1 VAEQDPERRR
11 VGTVSSTYRVRAK
24 RWAHGWELHI
34 EGVGVTQSHTLRD
47 AERMVRDYIALDM
60 GTDPGSFDVEITPE
74 IGGEL
79 GEKTEA
85 ARRAVAEAEDA
96 RRAAAV
102 RSREAARELQG
113 AGLSGRDIAAVLQ
126 VSPQRVSQLLK
137 EARVGNSARGTV
149 HELLEGST
157 RAVKAK
163 PRAAA
168 AKDGGRSRRRS
179 EVG

>member
-1 VAEQDPERRR
+1 VR
-11 VGTVSSTYRVRAK
+11 GTVSNTYQVRAK

-47 AERMVRDYIALDM
+47 AERMARDYIALDT
-60 GTDPGSFDVEITPE
+60 GTDPRSIDVEITPE

-79 GEKTEA
+79 GEKTAA
-85 ARRAVAEAEDA
+85 ARRAVAEAEEA

-102 RSREAARELQG
+102 QSRDAARKLQG
-113 AGLSGRDIAAVLQ
+113 AGLSGRDIATVLQ

-137 EARVGNSARGTV
+137 DVGPSAPFTGSSAR
-149 HELLEGST
+149 
-157 RAVKAK
+157 KAK

-168 AKDGGRSRRRS
+168 KRSVQPRRRS
-179 EVG
+179 GVV

>member
-1 VAEQDPERRR
+1 VW
-11 VGTVSSTYRVRAK
+11 GTVSSVYHVRAK

-47 AERMVRDYIALDM
+47 AERMARDYIALDTGM
-60 GTDPGSFDVEITPE
+60 DPGSFDIKVTPE

-79 GEKTEA
+79 GEKTAA
-85 ARRAVAEAEDA
+85 ARRAVADADEA

-102 RSREAARELQG
+102 RSRDAARDLQG

-137 EARVGNSARGTV
+137 DVLAGGPARGPV
-149 HELLEGST
+149 
-157 RAVKAK
+157 RARLKDSAGAGNAK
-163 PRAAA
+163 PSAAA
-168 AKDGGRSRRRS
+168 AKRSGRSRRRS
-179 EVG
+179 GVG